1 MDIFI
6 GLLLVALFIAM
17 NGFFVAA
24 EFAIVKIRGAQLGEL
39 LKRNDTRAKELEQI
53 IAHLDRYLSATQVG
67 ITLISLALGWLGE
80 PVMTDLVHPIFS
92 LVIPDAEVSHTVSAI
107 LGFTMLTSIHI
118 VLGELLPK
126 SLAINFE
133 KRVALAVTRPL
144 RLFYSFFRYPIR
156 VLNFAFVGIS
166 KLIGLPTTIG
176 GEAQTE
182 EELRHAILDSAKRG
196 VVTESES
203 AMIESVFEFGETAI
217 REVMVHRSDVMG
229 LDLEG
234 EPRELFRIIETEGF
248 SRLPVFRGSL
258 DEVVGVLYVK
268 DLLPNFSQLERLTI
282 PSQNGSAEFV
292 RVLERVIRAAHYV
305 SETQPISELLRD
317 FRRTRTHMAFVVS
330 EHGGVEG
337 IVTLEDI
344 LEELVGE
351 IQDESDV
358 PADERSVIE
367 IGDAI
372 YIDPSMSVADFN
384 GRFVQRFPSIA
395 EDPDYQTISGFIQK
409 ESGKIPNVGDI
420 IEAAGMRFIVKR
432 KLRHRLEQVKIEQI
446 AATEPPVV

>member
-6 GLLLVALFIAM
+6 GLLLVVLFVAL

-24 EFAIVKIRGAQLGEL
+24 EFAIIKVRGAQLGEL
-39 LKRNDTRAKELEQI
+39 LKRNDRRAKELEQI

-80 PVMTDLVHPIFS
+80 PVMTALVNPIFS
-92 LVIPDAEVSHTVSAI
+92 LVAPHSEVSHTISAVI
-107 LGFTMLTSIHI
+107 GFALLTSFHI
-118 VLGELLPK
+118 VFGELLPK

-133 KRVALAVTRPL
+133 KKVALTVSRPL
-144 RLFYSFFRYPIR
+144 KWFYTLFRYPIR
-156 VLNFAFVGIS
+156 LLNLAFVGIS

-196 VVTESES
+196 VVTETESE
-203 AMIESVFEFGETAI
+203 MIESVFEFSETAI
-217 REVMVHRSDVMG
+217 REVMVHRSDVVG
-229 LDLEG
+229 LDVETD
-234 EPRELFRIIETEGF
+234 PRDLFRIIESEGF

-258 DEVVGVLYVK
+258 DEVLGVLYVK

-282 PSQNGSAEFV
+282 PSQNASAEFV
-292 RVLERVIRAAHYV
+292 KLIERVMRPAKYV
-305 SETQPISELLRD
+305 SETQPISELMRE
-317 FRRTRTHMAFVVS
+317 FRRSRTHIAIVVS

-358 PADERSVIE
+358 PADERNVIE

-372 YIDPSMSVADFN
+372 YIDPSMNVTDFN
-384 GRFVQRFPSIA
+384 ERFHDRYPNIA
-395 EDPDYQTISGFIQK
+395 ESPDYQTISGFIQK
-409 ESGKIPNVGDI
+409 ESGRIPNVGDV
-420 IEAAGMRFIVKR
+420 IEAGGMRFIVKR
-432 KLRHRLEQVKIEQI
+432 KLRHRLEQVKIEQ
-446 AATEPPVV
+446 AAGATTSV